1 MKRKYVLMVPVAA
14 VTLWANSF
22 GALVSAQSLQ
32 DINNNAPAVWQ
43 QDDQN
48 KQNQSNKKD
57 NKQFNK
63 NNKQDNKNDK
73 QVQKQQ
79 NPQVAPKAPEKQ
91 ESVKKDKAPS
101 KVTPET
107 KEKRKVALANDYNNR
122 KPNAEKPPVKK
133 EDKKP
138 LPPKDDQKP
147 APQGSGAIQV
157 ILNA

>member
-22 GALVSAQSLQ
+22 GVLVNAQGVQ
-32 DINNNAPAVWQ
+32 DMNNNVPAVWQ

-48 KQNQSNKKD
+48 KQGQPNDKQGKKAD
-57 NKQFNK
+57 NKQI
-63 NNKQDNKNDK
+63 NKNDK

-79 NPQVAPKAPEKQ
+79 NSQVVPKAPEK
-91 ESVKKDKAPS
+91 ETVKKDKAPS

-122 KPNAEKPPVKK
+122 RPDAQKPPVKP

-138 LPPKDDQKP
+138 LPPKDDKP
-147 APQGSGAIQV
+147 APQSTSAVQIGV
-157 ILNA
+157 VLNA